1 VISYASMPI
10 VTNRKISGQ
19 ITLKMLS
26 YNKMKRLAALL
37 LSLLAIATTSMPV
50 YAVETAK
57 MGIHILNTTELQQA
71 KELVALEDSEA
82 WHYMTIPFTLSDIE
96 KEKEWQA
103 FFDAA
108 REEKVIPLVRLTT
121 SAENGAWKVPNKREI
136 TQQIAV
142 LSRLTW
148 PTDARHIIVF
158 NEVNHAKEW
167 GGNIDPAEY
176 AEILSFTKNWANTEG
191 KNYVVLPAAMDL
203 AAPNGSATRE
213 AFSYMTAM
221 YAADPEVFTGLG
233 GWNSHSYPNP
243 AFSASPQAKG
253 KNTLRGYEY
262 ELAFLKGKA
271 ERDLPVYITE
281 TGWEDSAKTSRWLTS
296 YYQYALQHIWSD
308 PRIVAVTPFV
318 FKGDPGPFTRF
329 SFVKGDN
336 TPTRQYSALQ
346 AALRQVQAKSTAS
359 SQ

>member
-1 VISYASMPI
+1 
-10 VTNRKISGQ
+10 
-19 ITLKMLS
+19 
-26 YNKMKRLAALL
+26 MKRLAALL
-37 LSLLAIATTSMPV
+37 LALCVIFTTISPV
-50 YAVETAK
+50 YGAETAK
-57 MGIHILNTTELQQA
+57 MGVHILNPTELTDA
-71 KELVALEDSEA
+71 KALVALDDPEA
-82 WHYMTIPFTLSDIE
+82 WHYMTIPFTLEDIN

-108 REEKVIPLVRLTT
+108 REQKVIPLVRLTT
-121 SAENGAWKVPNKREI
+121 KVEGAAWKVPNQREI
-136 TQQIAV
+136 TSQIAV

-167 GGNIDPAEY
+167 GNSIDPVEY
-176 AEILSFTKNWANTEG
+176 ADVLSFTKNWANSEN
-191 KNYVVLPAAMDL
+191 KNYIVLPAAMDL

-213 AFSYMTAM
+213 AFSYMAEM

-253 KNTLRGYEY
+253 KNTLRGYEF

-308 PRIVAVTPFV
+308 SRVVAVTPFV

-329 SFVKGDN
+329 SFVKGDD
-336 TPTRQYSALQ
+336 TPTRQYTALQ
-346 AALRQVQAKSTAS
+346 AALRLVNGQTTAS
-359 SQ
+359 TE